1 MEKGKRQIEARR
13 EDGRTGLNKRQMGAA
28 KEKLAGKLLTLHGYE
43 ILEHNYRCRSG
54 EVDIIAREGGD
65 LVFVEVKY
73 RSDDEALPQEAVD
86 HNKQR
91 HICRVAR
98 QYCYRNNYQGN
109 CRFDVVAIRGQQYQ
123 IIRDAFEYCL

>member
-1 MEKGKRQIEARR
+1 MN
-13 EDGRTGLNKRQMGAA
+13 LNKRQVGAA

-43 ILEHNYRCRSG
+43 ILEYNYRCRMG

-65 LVFVEVKY
+65 IVFVEVKY
-73 RSDDEALPQEAVD
+73 RSDEETLPQEAVD
-86 HNKQR
+86 EWKQR

-98 QYCYRNNYQGN
+98 DYCYRKQYEGN

-123 IIRDAFEYCL
+123 IIRNAFEYRL